1 MGKCRLP
8 PPLPGGVGGRAGH
21 RLQGWGLQWGL
32 RAGLGAPGCRE
43 LLVPLRAVFLPM
55 TFCNWS
61 VPEEAVTAVG
71 VGVGGRAP
79 KPKRQS
85 CAPKPPPPHG
95 TCYGTAGMV
104 WRHPQPHVSQRCWC
118 HMRRSVAPGRKGVRR
133 RVQPGFKSPSWDRLV
148 SALALSHP
156 ADPMAPAVP
165 LALLAV
171 GLGLGL
177 ALPSCDYPTHLW
189 CSSREIAVACQ
200 VRAAGPGL
208 VPSVGTQLLLLV
220 LYEAGAGARGAAA
233 AHSAHTRCWDP
244 VHVLALSIAPARCR
258 DARDPT
264 SSGTPRHTWGRAVLQ
279 PDLLPSPGSVVTSF
293 SARSSFAAHS
303 AMNRSGWWHC

>member
-1 MGKCRLP
+1 MRQA
-8 PPLPGGVGGRAGH
+8 GRACG
-21 RLQGWGLQWGL
+21 GGCS
-32 RAGLGAPGCRE
+32 RAL
-43 LLVPLRAVFLPM
+43 
-55 TFCNWS
+55 
-61 VPEEAVTAVG
+61 
-71 VGVGGRAP
+71 
-79 KPKRQS
+79 K
-85 CAPKPPPPHG
+85 
-95 TCYGTAGMV
+95 
-104 WRHPQPHVSQRCWC
+104 
-118 HMRRSVAPGRKGVRR
+118 
-133 RVQPGFKSPSWDRLV
+133 
-148 SALALSHP
+148 
-156 ADPMAPAVP
+156 APAGTGSSLHWLSATPPTPWP
-165 LALLAV
+165 LLCRWPYW
-171 GLGLGL
+171 LGLGL

-189 CSSREIAVACQ
+189 CSSREVAVACQ

-279 PDLLPSPGSVVTSF
+279 PDLLPSPGSAVTSF